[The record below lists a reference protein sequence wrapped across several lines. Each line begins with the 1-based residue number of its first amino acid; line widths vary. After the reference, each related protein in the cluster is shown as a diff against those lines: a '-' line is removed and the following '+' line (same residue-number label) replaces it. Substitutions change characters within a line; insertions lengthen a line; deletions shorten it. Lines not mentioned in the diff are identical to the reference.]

1 MFYLK
6 NAKGKPYFKKCA
18 RPETNPTG
26 RKAKGKRNPMTP
38 TTSSVYPTTPM
49 IINIL
54 TI

>member
-1 MFYLK
+1 MFCLK
-6 NAKGKPYFKKCA
+6 KRKTKAVFKKCA
-18 RPETNPTG
+18 RPETKPTG

-49 IINIL
+49 MINIP